1 MSSKTFFDKNIGYP
15 LTSVRKLV
23 IYKMLL
29 KNVFD
34 KGRRMIHKRPS
45 CVCCLQKEFSDE
57 CGFQKLEVWD
67 VENDN
72 VGL

>member
-1 MSSKTFFDKNIGYP
+1 
-15 LTSVRKLV
+15 
-23 IYKMLL
+23 
-29 KNVFD
+29 
-34 KGRRMIHKRPS
+34 MIHKRPS

-67 VENDN
+67 EGNDN